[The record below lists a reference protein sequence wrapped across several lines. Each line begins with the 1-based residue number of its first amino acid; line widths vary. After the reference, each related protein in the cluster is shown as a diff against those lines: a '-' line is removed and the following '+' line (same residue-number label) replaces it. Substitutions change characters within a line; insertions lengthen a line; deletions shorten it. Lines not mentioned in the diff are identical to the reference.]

1 MPNQKDVPLAFMEER
16 WMAEPEREAMTPK
29 APRDGGVAGSVG
41 LTMPEEELGA
51 TEEELGAAEEEEAGG
66 P

>member
-1 MPNQKDVPLAFMEER
+1 MEER